1 MWVAWLGAH
10 SGDPGS
16 PFGLVEWSPLSIVVH
31 QPDLLVT
38 DLSGDLEGVLEVL
51 TVVVTVVP
59 PLSLVEEESDS
70 SAVNCSPCESW
81 FSWSWRV
88 RNQVATPECL
98 VVSTP
103 FSVIVHEGDL
113 LAVDDLGH
121 AVVVRK
127 PLSPVLVVSSPLA
140 VVVEEFHSLP
150 VDGAISHSW
159 VLWSWCDGDHVLVP
173 DTGVIL
179 HPFSAIE
186 HHLHCA
192 SVDYLRQD
200 IVVLD
205 VLGPVVVVF
214 PPLTVVVEVFNSLSV
229 DGSVSDSWSSWF
241 WLSGPHESCPDVSI
255 VWHPS
260 STVVH
265 ISNSFSVD
273 ISVGNALRGQVLGVV
288 LVVVSP
294 LSVEEDVPDSSSI
307 NHSVGGAGALWLG
320 WSSLSWSDSSEI
332 SVPEPWVVWLPSAAE
347 EHVPD
352 SSSVHYSVVHV
363 LRGDVLRV
371 VLVVRSPL
379 AVEVDVSNTSA
390 VNGTVSGS
398 CTFWL
403 SVSESTESE
412 HS

>member
-1 MWVAWLGAH
+1 MWVGWLGAH
-10 SGDPGS
+10 SGDPCS
-16 PFGLVEWSPLSIVVH
+16 PFGLVEWSPLSVVVH

-59 PLSLVEEESDS
+59 PLSLVEEEADS
-70 SAVNCSPCESW
+70 LAVNCSPCESW
-81 FSWSWRV
+81 FRWSWRV
-88 RNQVATPECL
+88 RNHVATPECL
-98 VVSTP
+98 VVSAP

-113 LAVDDLGH
+113 LTVDDLGH
-121 AVVVRK
+121 SVVVRK

-140 VVVEEFHSLP
+140 VVVEEFHSLS

-173 DTGVIL
+173 DTGVISY
-179 HPFSAIE
+179 PFSAVE

-192 SVDYLRQD
+192 SVDFLLQD

-205 VLGPVVVVF
+205 VLGPVVGVF

-241 WLSGPHESCPDVSI
+241 WLSGPDKSCPDVGT

-273 ISVGNALRGQVLGVV
+273 ISVGDALRGQVLGVV
-288 LVVVSP
+288 LGVVSP
-294 LSVEEDVPDSSSI
+294 LSVEEDVPDSASV
-307 NHSVGGAGALWLG
+307 NHSVGRAGALWLG

-352 SSSVHYSVVHV
+352 SSSVHNSVV
-363 LRGDVLRV
+363 DVLGGNVLSV

-390 VNGTVSGS
+390 VNSTVSGS